1 MMNKEYYMQPVPQED
16 KEAVI
21 KALKS
26 LITDIENSDTMFGL
40 LVNYSRVK
48 KVDEHEE
55 DMNIGVQTQNLL
67 VGNHTLIANNLSRN
81 LKNKIEY
88 REVFAR
94 MSDFL

>member
-1 MMNKEYYMQPVPQED
+1 MNKEYYMQPVPQED
-16 KEAVI
+16 KKAVI

-40 LVNYSRVK
+40 LLNYSRVK
-48 KVDEHEE
+48 KVDEHED
-55 DMNIGVQTQNLL
+55 DMNIGVQTHNLL

-81 LKNKIEY
+81 LKNKIDY